1 MQLNAEHRIPFYLI
15 RMCIQDRIEDCAWDG
30 RTQLEIGGRKTDD
43 HILPMGNDTL
53 FHLTFTLH
61 EDRPAVICQDGSSKK
76 LIEPYDGLWIVPS
89 SLADIAV
96 GVFFAPE
103 EAVLTFSLQPET
115 ERMIGRSASTDIRLS
130 HRSVSKSNAVI
141 ARSTRYEIFDMQSS
155 MGTYVN
161 GRRVQRKELKAGDEI
176 TIGITIFCLTAPA
189 STLRRIC
196 WHPKTQPIRFNAL
209 LDVSPRSL
217 SANCNWRSR
226 RQS

>member
-1 MQLNAEHRIPFYLI
+1 MQLNAEHRISFYLI

-130 HRSVSKSNAVI
+130 HRSVSKSHAVI

-176 TIGITIFCLTAPA
+176 TIGIYHILFDCLW
-189 STLRRIC
+189 L
-196 WHPKTQPIRFNAL
+196 Q
-209 LDVSPRSL
+209 L
-217 SANCNWRSR
+217 S
-226 RQS
+226 